1 MATPVV
7 PPLDIPTGWR
17 PVSDILPMGQDTHI
31 DSQYDWLVVGAG
43 ITGLSSARRLA
54 ELRPDDRIL
63 LVDARPVGWGA
74 SGRNSGFLIDLPHKF
89 DFENPE
95 PQRLKKIVQ
104 LNREAIAGL
113 KGLVE
118 KHAIPCDWHETGKL
132 QGAVKSRGTGM
143 LRSFSAALDAL
154 QEPYEELDRDGCFA
168 IMGTRYYAGAVY
180 TRGSV
185 LVDPFALVRGLAK
198 SLPSNVDLA
207 DDTAVTWFKPE
218 GSGFQATLS
227 QCIGHVRE
235 VRATKVILA
244 TDPFTPTFG
253 YLKNRIVPA
262 VTFASITRPL
272 TDAEWKGYEG
282 RKNWGLTPADA
293 GGTTLRMA
301 DGGRLLIRNHYAHA
315 PNYKIR
321 DSDLDK
327 ARIAHREGIDKRF
340 PQFAHIPITS
350 TWGGVVSLSGNH
362 VAYFGEIASGVYSAG
377 CYGGVGMV
385 RGAMSGKLLA
395 ELATGQE
402 SSQLEDM
409 MEVSGKPSLLPPD
422 PLRDI
427 GVRARLRLAAWESKE
442 EK

>member
-1 MATPVV
+1 MPAPVV

-17 PVSDILPMGQDTHI
+17 PVSDILPMGQDTRI
-31 DSQYDWLVVGAG
+31 ASRYRWLVVGAG

-54 ELRPDDRIL
+54 ELRPNDRIL

-89 DFENPE
+89 DLEKPE
-95 PQRLKKIVQ
+95 PERLKKIVG

-118 KHAIPCDWHETGKL
+118 THAIRCDWHETGKL
-132 QGAVKSRGTGM
+132 QGAVKSRGSGM
-143 LRSFSAALDAL
+143 LSSLCEALDAL
-154 QEPYEELDRDGCFA
+154 QEPYDVLDREGCFA

-180 TRGSV
+180 TGGSL
-185 LVDPFALVRGLAK
+185 LVDPFALVRGLAH
-198 SLPSNVDLA
+198 SLPENVDLA
-207 DDTAVTWFKPE
+207 DDTAVTWFAPD
-218 GSGFQATLS
+218 GGGFRASLS
-227 QCIGHVRE
+227 QSFGQTRE
-235 VRATKVILA
+235 VHASKVILA

-262 VTFASITRPL
+262 VTFASLTRPL
-272 TDAEWKGYEG
+272 TEAEWAAYDGQ
-282 RKNWGLTPADA
+282 KNWGLTPAEA
-293 GGTTLRMA
+293 AGTTLRMA
-301 DGGRLLIRNHYAHA
+301 GGGRLLIRNHYAHA
-315 PNYKIR
+315 PNYKVR
-321 DSDLDK
+321 DCDLDR

-340 PQFAHIPITS
+340 PQFAHVPIAS

-362 VAYFGEIASGVYSAG
+362 VTYFGEIASGVYSAG

-395 ELATGQE
+395 ELATGRN
-402 SSQLEDM
+402 STQLEDM
-409 MEVSGKPSLLPPD
+409 KAVSGKPSLLPPD

-442 EK
+442 EI